1 MNKHNPLRRFAPS
14 TFSRIAMQFG
24 KGDTAS
30 AHKRSAASAAW
41 RPLRGGRWH
50 RLRAFKGQLS
60 KLGPNYMPDKPI
72 LL

>member
-1 MNKHNPLRRFAPS
+1 MECIPLSRFAPS
-14 TFSRIAMQFG
+14 PFSRIAVQFG
-24 KGDTAS
+24 EGDTAS
-30 AHKRSAASAAW
+30 AAG

>member
-1 MNKHNPLRRFAPS
+1 MECIPLSRFAPS
-14 TFSRIAMQFG
+14 PFSRIAMQFG

-30 AHKRSAASAAW
+30 AAG
-41 RPLRGGRWH
+41 RPLRGGHWH

-72 LL
+72 LI